1 MADKKK
7 GVQLT
12 ESLARR
18 LVGMLHEFERR
29 ERQPKA
35 TRRIP
40 KSSGYLPILRYKLT
54 EALND
59 NDHATATLTTQD
71 ASDGT
76 WDDGTSPDDDE
87 EIYSDSSTFSTG
99 AIASGSYVLAWRNPA
114 TGLLNLLQGPCA
126 T

>member
-1 MADKKK
+1 MAENK
-7 GVQLT
+7 GVQFSEDT
-12 ESLARR
+12 ARR
-18 LVGMLHEFERR
+18 LVAMLRDFERR
-29 ERQPKA
+29 KRP
-35 TRRIP
+35 P
-40 KSSGYLPILRYKLT
+40 KSARRLPKMGGYVAILRYKLT

-59 NDHATATLTTQD
+59 NDHATATLTFQD